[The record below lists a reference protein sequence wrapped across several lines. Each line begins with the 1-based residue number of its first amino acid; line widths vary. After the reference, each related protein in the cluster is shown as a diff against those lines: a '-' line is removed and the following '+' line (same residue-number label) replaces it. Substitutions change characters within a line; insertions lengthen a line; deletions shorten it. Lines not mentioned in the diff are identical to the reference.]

1 MKRVIAALASS
12 ALLVLLVVAPVAAH
26 SHAVSLTC
34 DGGASVN
41 LTNYNTTHANSV
53 VVTLDGDEVANES
66 DFGSSFSYSNSNL
79 DAYLG
84 HTLHVVVKA
93 WDDTTGSQGFTFDV
107 TKSLEPCKQHNG
119 PDVQATGC
127 TDIDGKGSFTI
138 SGLEDGVV
146 VHVDGKDY
154 TANGSHDIAPGDYPW
169 TATFGEDVLASGTL
183 HVGDCPVLPDK
194 PTFRL
199 TCGNITVAGI
209 TEGWQFVVEPG
220 ELVLDN
226 GRNALAP
233 GDYTY
238 KLIFDG
244 VDRADGSFTIAACGE
259 VQVFAE
265 PCPNAQSDTAAVI
278 VTPSR
283 LRIVGVLALL
293 TIKVDGQVVTPDSNG
308 DVVVTP
314 GLRHVTVLA
323 ADGETVL
330 FDGDVDCPT
339 CETTTTNVPT
349 PPPTDT
355 VGELP
360 QPTSTSSILPV
371 LLLVAVIGGGVLVT
385 TRKRS

>member
-1 MKRVIAALASS
+1 MKRVVAAFASS
-12 ALLVLLVVAPVAAH
+12 VILVMLLVVPVAAH
-26 SHAVSLTC
+26 SHSVSLTC

-41 LTNYNTTHANSV
+41 LTSYNTTHDNSV
-53 VVTLDGDEVANES
+53 VVTLDGAEVANES
-66 DFGSSFSYSNSNL
+66 DFGSSFSYSNDNL
-79 DAYLG
+79 NAYVG

-93 WDDTTGSQGFTFDV
+93 WDDTTGSQGFTF
-107 TKSLEPCKQHNG
+107 TKDLSLDPCKEHNG
-119 PDVQATGC
+119 PDVQATAC

-146 VHVDGKDY
+146 VHVDGHDY

-169 TATFGEDVLASGTL
+169 TATFGEDVVGSGTI

-199 TCGNITVAGI
+199 TCGNVTVAGI

-220 ELVLDN
+220 DVVLEN

-238 KLIFDG
+238 KLIFND
-244 VDRADGSFTIAACGE
+244 VSRADGSFTIATCGE
-259 VQVFAE
+259 VSVVSE
-265 PCPNAQSDTAAVI
+265 PCPNAPDTAAVT

-283 LRIVGVLALL
+283 LRVIGILALM
-293 TIKVDGQVVTPDSNG
+293 TVKIDGQVVTPDSNG
-308 DVVVTP
+308 DVVVEP

-330 FDGDVDCPT
+330 FDGDVDCPI
-339 CETTTTNVPT
+339 CETTTTIPT

-355 VGELP
+355 FGEV
-360 QPTSTSSILPV
+360 QAPTSDSSVLPV

-385 TRKRS
+385 TRKHS